1 MSLFRFKFFVIN
13 QSDCAMKV
21 GTDAMVL
28 GAWTQPGFE
37 PNTILD
43 AGTGTGVLALMMAQ
57 RFPKARI
64 DAVEKDEKAF
74 LQAQDNFRN
83 NVVGAKCAVFHG
95 DYLTFPLANRYDLII
110 TNPPYFVH
118 ATPALGD
125 SRHAARHTIGFSLVD
140 WLTRS
145 AALLS
150 ETGVLAMILPSD
162 SMRELIDSQHII
174 SPIDILEVYGK
185 GHCHNR
191 TCVLFGKKSVPNPTK
206 NRITIRSEQG
216 GYTDEYV
223 EFTRDFHGVNL
234 G

>member
-74 LQAQDNFRN
+74 LQAQD
-83 NVVGAKCAVFHG
+83 
-95 DYLTFPLANRYDLII
+95 I
-110 TNPPYFVH
+110 
-118 ATPALGD
+118 
-125 SRHAARHTIGFSLVD
+125 
-140 WLTRS
+140 
-145 AALLS
+145 S
-150 ETGVLAMILPSD
+150 ETMLLERNAQFFMA
-162 SMRELIDSQHII
+162 II
-174 SPIDILEVYGK
+174 
-185 GHCHNR
+185 
-191 TCVLFGKKSVPNPTK
+191 
-206 NRITIRSEQG
+206 
-216 GYTDEYV
+216 
-223 EFTRDFHGVNL
+223 
-234 G
+234 